1 MWNVEATSHAAGKA
15 FETMKSVRLK
25 QPVFLIIDMFLIV
38 MALFL
43 SFVLRF
49 GMDIPVSYTTFLL
62 SILPVVIATK
72 IPVFYLFGFYNQL
85 WEYASLREVFRLFRG
100 ITFAS
105 LLFLVVLFFTRH
117 VEIPRAVFAIDW
129 LLTLSLIGGSYFV
142 IRARKDLFPTF
153 NYSFGDISRIRVI
166 VIGAGDAGTMLVKQI
181 QSNPKMGYEA
191 VAILDDDPSKVG
203 LMIHGVGVVG
213 NTRSIP
219 AVVSKY
225 HADEVIL
232 SIPSAAVSEKRRIA
246 LVCQGAAIVCK
257 TVPEYAQLMRGEED
271 ILHIRDIDPKEL
283 LGRKEV
289 EIDLRSTVGCYRGRT
304 ILITGAAG
312 SIGSEL
318 CRQVVDL
325 KPQRVIATDFYEN
338 GLYHIEEEMNRFLNG
353 NRRVFDIHIMD
364 TRDELAVERI
374 FNLYKPDIVF
384 HAAAYKHVPMME
396 KHALEAM
403 ENNFLGTRK
412 MIDAAA
418 RHNCE
423 RFIFVSTDKAVN
435 PTSIMGLSKQFGEK
449 AIKLAANQSYNTKY
463 MAVRF
468 GNVLGSNGSVIPKF
482 KQQIKNGEPITVTH
496 EDITRYFMTIQEA
509 VYLVTQATAIG
520 NGGEIFVLDMGEP
533 VRILDL
539 ARSMVKLAG
548 FKPGDDIPIT
558 ITGLRPGEK
567 LYEELFNEDEV
578 VDKTIHPQINLAFGD
593 FNAIHVQELLSE
605 LETIIQA
612 GNELKLI
619 DFLHERCFIAI

>member
-1 MWNVEATSHAAGKA
+1 
-15 FETMKSVRLK
+15 
-25 QPVFLIIDMFLIV
+25 
-38 MALFL
+38 
-43 SFVLRF
+43 
-49 GMDIPVSYTTFLL
+49 
-62 SILPVVIATK
+62 
-72 IPVFYLFGFYNQL
+72 
-85 WEYASLREVFRLFRG
+85 
-100 ITFAS
+100 
-105 LLFLVVLFFTRH
+105 
-117 VEIPRAVFAIDW
+117 
-129 LLTLSLIGGSYFV
+129 
-142 IRARKDLFPTF
+142 
-153 NYSFGDISRIRVI
+153 
-166 VIGAGDAGTMLVKQI
+166 
-181 QSNPKMGYEA
+181 
-191 VAILDDDPSKVG
+191 
-203 LMIHGVGVVG
+203 
-213 NTRSIP
+213 
-219 AVVSKY
+219 
-225 HADEVIL
+225 
-232 SIPSAAVSEKRRIA
+232 
-246 LVCQGAAIVCK
+246 
-257 TVPEYAQLMRGEED
+257 
-271 ILHIRDIDPKEL
+271 
-283 LGRKEV
+283 
-289 EIDLRSTVGCYRGRT
+289 
-304 ILITGAAG
+304 
-312 SIGSEL
+312 
-318 CRQVVDL
+318 VVDL
-325 KPQRVIATDFYEN
+325 KPHRVIATDIYEN
-338 GLYHIEEEMNRFLNG
+338 GLYHIEEEMNRSLNG
-353 NRRVFDIHIMD
+353 DRRVFDIHIMD

-578 VDKTIHPQINLAFGD
+578 VDKTIHPQINLAFSD
-593 FNAIHVQELLSE
+593 FNTIHVQELLTE
-605 LETIIQA
+605 LEAVIRT